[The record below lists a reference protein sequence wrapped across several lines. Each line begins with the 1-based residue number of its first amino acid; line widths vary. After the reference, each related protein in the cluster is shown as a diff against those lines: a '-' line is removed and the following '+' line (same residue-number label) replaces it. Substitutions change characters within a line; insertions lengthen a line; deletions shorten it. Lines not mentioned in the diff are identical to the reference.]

1 MHQACLLYIHIY
13 IHGAKWTFK
22 KMLPVHLSISS
33 ITYVMDKI
41 FSQGVYG
48 DEKIADYLRV
58 INDERVLF
66 VVGST

>member
-1 MHQACLLYIHIY
+1 
-13 IHGAKWTFK
+13 
-22 KMLPVHLSISS
+22 MLPVHLSISS